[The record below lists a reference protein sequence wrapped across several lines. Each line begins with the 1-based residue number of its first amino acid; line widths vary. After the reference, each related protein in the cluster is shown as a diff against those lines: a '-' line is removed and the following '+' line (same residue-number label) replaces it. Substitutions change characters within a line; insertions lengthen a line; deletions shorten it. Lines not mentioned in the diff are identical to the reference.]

1 MSELLESTGT
11 TKTFYDGWRKRPTK
25 DKQIKADPKLVRRR
39 RVQED
44 MRALRDL
51 DNQFNL

>member
-1 MSELLESTGT
+1 MSDFLESMSKS
-11 TKTFYDGWRKRPTK
+11 KTHYDGWRKRPTK
-25 DKQIKADPKLVRRR
+25 DKQIKENPKLVRRR

>member
-1 MSELLESTGT
+1 MSDNFLE
-11 TKTFYDGWRKRPTK
+11 
-25 DKQIKADPKLVRRR
+25 PKPALVRRR